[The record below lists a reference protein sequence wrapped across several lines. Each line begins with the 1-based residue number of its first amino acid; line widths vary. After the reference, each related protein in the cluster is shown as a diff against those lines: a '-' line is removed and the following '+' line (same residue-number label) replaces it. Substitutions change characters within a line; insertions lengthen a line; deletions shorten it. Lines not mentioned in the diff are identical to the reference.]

1 MMSNIINWEVNSMTI
16 AEVSKKYGLT
26 QDTIRYYEKIGL
38 IPPVPRNSS
47 GIRNFDEQSCRWIEF
62 IKCMRNAGLSIEV
75 LTKYVKLFKEGKS
88 TVKERKDLLIG
99 QREKLLEKQEDIKKT
114 LDRLNYKIEIYDDII
129 SGKRKDFMEEP

>member
-1 MMSNIINWEVNSMTI
+1 MTI

-47 GIRNFDEQSCRWIEF
+47 GIRNFDERSCGWIEF
-62 IKCMRNAGLSIEV
+62 IKCMRNAGLSIKV
-75 LTKYVKLFKEGKS
+75 LTKYVELFNKGKS
-88 TVKERKDLLIG
+88 TLKERKELLIG
-99 QREKLLEKQEDIKKT
+99 QREKLIEKQEDIKKT
-114 LDRLNYKIEIYDDII
+114 LDRLNYKIELYDDII

>member
-1 MMSNIINWEVNSMTI
+1 MTI

-26 QDTIRYYEKIGL
+26 QNTIRYYEKIGL

-47 GIRNFDEQSCRWIEF
+47 GIRNFDERSCGWIEF

-75 LTKYVKLFKEGKS
+75 LTKYVELFNEGKS
-88 TVKERKDLLIG
+88 TLKERKELLIG
-99 QREKLLEKQEDIKKT
+99 QREKLIEKQEDIKKT
-114 LDRLNYKIEIYDDII
+114 LERLDYKIELYDDII

>member
-1 MMSNIINWEVNSMTI
+1 MTI

-26 QDTIRYYEKIGL
+26 QDTIRYYEKICL

-47 GIRNFDEQSCRWIEF
+47 GIRNFDERSCGWIEF

-75 LTKYVKLFKEGKS
+75 LTKYVELFNKGKS
-88 TVKERKDLLIG
+88 TLKERKELLIG

-114 LDRLNYKIEIYDDII
+114 LERLDYKIELYDDII

>member
-1 MMSNIINWEVNSMTI
+1 MTI

-47 GIRNFDEQSCRWIEF
+47 GIRNFDDRSCGWIEF

-75 LTKYVKLFKEGKS
+75 LTKYVELFNEGKS
-88 TVKERKDLLIG
+88 TLKERKELLIG

-114 LDRLNYKIEIYDDII
+114 LDRLNYKIELYDDII

>member
-1 MMSNIINWEVNSMTI
+1 MTI

-38 IPPVPRNSS
+38 IPPVSRNSS

-88 TVKERKDLLIG
+88 TVKERKNLLIG

-114 LDRLNYKIEIYDDII
+114 LERLNYKIELYNDII

>member
-1 MMSNIINWEVNSMTI
+1 MTI

-47 GIRNFDEQSCRWIEF
+47 GIRNFDERSCGWIEF

-75 LTKYVKLFKEGKS
+75 LTKYVELFNEGKS
-88 TVKERKDLLIG
+88 TLKERKELLIG

-114 LDRLNYKIEIYDDII
+114 LERLNYKIELYDDII

>member
-1 MMSNIINWEVNSMTI
+1 MTI

-47 GIRNFDEQSCRWIEF
+47 GIRNFDDRSCGWIEF

-75 LTKYVKLFKEGKS
+75 LTKYVELFNKGKS
-88 TVKERKDLLIG
+88 TLKERKELLIG
-99 QREKLLEKQEDIKKT
+99 QREKLIEKQEDIKKT
-114 LDRLNYKIEIYDDII
+114 LERLDYKIELYDDII

>member
-1 MMSNIINWEVNSMTI
+1 MTI

-38 IPPVPRNSS
+38 IPPVPRNNS
-47 GIRNFDEQSCRWIEF
+47 GIRNFDERSCGWIEF

-75 LTKYVKLFKEGKS
+75 LTKYVELFNEGKS
-88 TVKERKDLLIG
+88 TLKERKELLIG

-114 LDRLNYKIEIYDDII
+114 LERLNYKIELYDDII

>member
-1 MMSNIINWEVNSMTI
+1 MTI

-47 GIRNFDEQSCRWIEF
+47 GIRNFDERSCGWIEF

-75 LTKYVKLFKEGKS
+75 LTKYVELFNKGKS
-88 TVKERKDLLIG
+88 TLKERKELLIG
-99 QREKLLEKQEDIKKT
+99 QREKLIEKQEDIKNT
-114 LDRLNYKIEIYDDII
+114 LERLDYKIELYDDII

>member
-1 MMSNIINWEVNSMTI
+1 MTI

-47 GIRNFDEQSCRWIEF
+47 GIRNFDERSCGWIEF

-75 LTKYVKLFKEGKS
+75 LTKYVELFNEGKF
-88 TVKERKDLLIG
+88 TLKERKELLIS
-99 QREKLLEKQEDIKKT
+99 QREKLIEKQEDIKKT
-114 LDRLNYKIEIYDDII
+114 LERLDYKIELYDDII

>member
-1 MMSNIINWEVNSMTI
+1 MTI

-26 QDTIRYYEKIGL
+26 QDTIRYYEKMGL
-38 IPPVPRNSS
+38 IPPVPRNKS

-62 IKCMRNAGLSIEV
+62 IKCMRSSGLSIEV
-75 LTKYVKLFKEGKS
+75 LKKYVELFNKGKS

-114 LDRLNYKIEIYDDII
+114 LDRLNYKIELYDDIV
-129 SGKRKDFMEEP
+129 SGKRKDLWKNHKSFFIL

>member
-1 MMSNIINWEVNSMTI
+1 MTI

-26 QDTIRYYEKIGL
+26 QDTIRYYEKICL

-47 GIRNFDEQSCRWIEF
+47 GIRNFDERSCGWIEF

-75 LTKYVKLFKEGKS
+75 LTKYVELFNKGKS
-88 TVKERKDLLIG
+88 TLKERKELLIG

-114 LDRLNYKIEIYDDII
+114 LDRLNYKIELYDDII

>member
-1 MMSNIINWEVNSMTI
+1 MTI

-47 GIRNFDEQSCRWIEF
+47 GIRNFDERSCGWIEF

-75 LTKYVKLFKEGKS
+75 LTKYVELFNKAKS
-88 TVKERKDLLIG
+88 TLKERKELLIG
-99 QREKLLEKQEDIKKT
+99 EREKLIEKQEDIKKT
-114 LDRLNYKIEIYDDII
+114 LERLNYKIELYDDII
-129 SGKRKDFMEEP
+129 SGKRKEFMEEP

>member
-1 MMSNIINWEVNSMTI
+1 MTI
-16 AEVSKKYGLT
+16 AEVSKKYALT

-47 GIRNFDEQSCRWIEF
+47 GIRNFDERSCGWIEF

-75 LTKYVKLFKEGKS
+75 LTKYVELFNKGKS
-88 TVKERKDLLIG
+88 TLKERKELLIG

-114 LDRLNYKIEIYDDII
+114 LDRLNYKIELYDDII

>member
-1 MMSNIINWEVNSMTI
+1 MTI

-47 GIRNFDEQSCRWIEF
+47 GIRNFDERSCGWIEF
-62 IKCMRNAGLSIEV
+62 IKCMRNARLSIEV
-75 LTKYVKLFKEGKS
+75 LTKYVELFNKGKS
-88 TVKERKDLLIG
+88 TLKERKELLIG

-114 LDRLNYKIEIYDDII
+114 LDRLNYKIELYDDII

>member
-1 MMSNIINWEVNSMTI
+1 MTI

-47 GIRNFDEQSCRWIEF
+47 GIRNFDERSCGWIEF

-75 LTKYVKLFKEGKS
+75 LTKYVELFNEGKS
-88 TVKERKDLLIG
+88 TLKERKELLIG
-99 QREKLLEKQEDIKKT
+99 QREKLIEKQEDIKKT
-114 LDRLNYKIEIYDDII
+114 LERLNYKIELYDDII

>member
-1 MMSNIINWEVNSMTI
+1 MTI

-47 GIRNFDEQSCRWIEF
+47 GIRNFDERSCGWIEF

-75 LTKYVKLFKEGKS
+75 LTKYVELFNEGKS
-88 TVKERKDLLIG
+88 TLKERKELLIG
-99 QREKLLEKQEDIKKT
+99 QREKLIEKQEDIKKT
-114 LDRLNYKIEIYDDII
+114 LERLDYKIELYDDII

>member
-1 MMSNIINWEVNSMTI
+1 MTI

-26 QDTIRYYEKIGL
+26 QDTIRYYEKICL

-47 GIRNFDEQSCRWIEF
+47 GIRNFDERSCGWIEF

-75 LTKYVKLFKEGKS
+75 LTKYVELFNKGKS
-88 TVKERKDLLIG
+88 TLKERKELLIG

-114 LDRLNYKIEIYDDII
+114 LDRLNYKIELYDDII
-129 SGKRKDFMEEP
+129 SGKRKDFMEET

>member
-1 MMSNIINWEVNSMTI
+1 MTI

-47 GIRNFDEQSCRWIEF
+47 GIRNFDERSCGWIEF

-75 LTKYVKLFKEGKS
+75 LTKYVELFNEGKS
-88 TVKERKDLLIG
+88 TLKERKELLIG
-99 QREKLLEKQEDIKKT
+99 QREKLIEKQEDIKKT
-114 LDRLNYKIEIYDDII
+114 LDRLNYKIELYDDIV

>member
-1 MMSNIINWEVNSMTI
+1 MTI

-47 GIRNFDEQSCRWIEF
+47 GIRNFDERSCGWIEF

-75 LTKYVKLFKEGKS
+75 LTKYVELFNEGKS
-88 TVKERKDLLIG
+88 TLKERKELLIG

-114 LDRLNYKIEIYDDII
+114 LDRLNYKIELYDDII

>member
-1 MMSNIINWEVNSMTI
+1 MTI

-47 GIRNFDEQSCRWIEF
+47 GIRNFDERSCGWIEF

-75 LTKYVKLFKEGKS
+75 LTKYVELFNKGKS
-88 TVKERKDLLIG
+88 TLKERKELLIG
-99 QREKLLEKQEDIKKT
+99 QREKLIEKQEDIKKT
-114 LDRLNYKIEIYDDII
+114 LERLDYKIELYDDII
-129 SGKRKDFMEEP
+129 SGKRKDFMEKP